1 MLIQRAI
8 TLDPSAIGHQVALGQ
23 VLLMSGDTV
32 EAQQVAERARAAAR
46 TLTERE
52 SVERLLAAARR
63 RQ

>member
-1 MLIQRAI
+1 
-8 TLDPSAIGHQVALGQ
+8 